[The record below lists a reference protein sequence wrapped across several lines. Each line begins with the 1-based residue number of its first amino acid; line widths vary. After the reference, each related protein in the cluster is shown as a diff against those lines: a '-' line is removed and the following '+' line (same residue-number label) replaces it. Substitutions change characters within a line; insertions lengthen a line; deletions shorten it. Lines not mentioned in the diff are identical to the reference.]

1 MAVSYILNYKSMLF
15 VHALFAVQERQ
26 LELINAMFTTVLRD
40 FCQVIGSSWD
50 TILDCIESGT
60 VPALDGID
68 HVREHLE
75 VS

>member
-1 MAVSYILNYKSMLF
+1 MAVSYIPNYKSMLF

-26 LELINAMFTTVLRD
+26 LELINAMFTTVFRD
-40 FCQVIGSSWD
+40 FCHVIGSRWD

-60 VPALDGID
+60 VPVLDGTD

-75 VS
+75 MS